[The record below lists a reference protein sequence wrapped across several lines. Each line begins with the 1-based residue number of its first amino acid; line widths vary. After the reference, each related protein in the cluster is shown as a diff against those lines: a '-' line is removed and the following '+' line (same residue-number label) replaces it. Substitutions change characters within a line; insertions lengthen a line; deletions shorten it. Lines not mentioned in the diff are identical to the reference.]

1 TAGRAKDLAV
11 WGSERNR
18 REKRVKMGQSRG
30 AIIIAHKDI
39 RHATEKLICDVDNEL
54 KAKAGVKM

>member
-1 TAGRAKDLAV
+1 
-11 WGSERNR
+11 
-18 REKRVKMGQSRG
+18 MGQSRG